1 MIRSLRNLLRLFHV
15 ARILAR
21 HDALFVPS
29 DAGWLALPMAV
40 ARLLDRRREPGRPGQ
55 RLARALEEAGPTF
68 IKLGQALSCRA
79 DLIGEEMA
87 ADLSDLQDRL
97 PPFDGAAAR
106 RIIEEDLGQP
116 VEALFSHLDPQP
128 VAAASIAQVHLAETT
143 DGRAVAVKV
152 LRPGVKQ
159 AVARD
164 LELFL
169 WVAEVLEATVP
180 EARRLKPVQT
190 VQTFADTVTFEMDL
204 RFEAA
209 AASEIADNFRGD
221 RSFRVPA
228 VDWTRTAERV
238 LTTERIIGLPI
249 DEREAII
256 AAGLIPEKVLAA
268 AARAFF
274 LQVFRDGVFH
284 ADLHAGNLFVQADG
298 SVAAVDFGIVGRID
312 VRNRRFLG
320 ELLMAFLNR
329 NYRRAAE
336 VHFAAGWV
344 PADRSIGTFAQACR
358 SIGEPILDKPVHE
371 ISIAQLLGQLF
382 RVTATFGME
391 TQPDLLLLQKSMLV
405 AEGTSRA
412 LCPEANFWMLA
423 RPLIE
428 DWIAETMGPEAQL
441 REAARAVR
449 EALVHMPETVRRL
462 DKASRALAASAP
474 SPSATPDR
482 RSGGEAAVIWLLSA
496 AVIVLMVL
504 HILD

>member
-1 MIRSLRNLLRLFHV
+1 MLRSLRNALRLFRV

-21 HDALFVPS
+21 HDALFAPR
-29 DAGWLALPMAV
+29 DAGWLEAPIAM

-55 RLARALEEAGPTF
+55 RLARALSEAGPTF

-87 ADLSDLQDRL
+87 ADLSELQDRL
-97 PPFDGAAAR
+97 PPFDSDAVR
-106 RIIEEDLGQP
+106 RTIEEDLGQP
-116 VEALFSHLDPQP
+116 LDALFRHFDPKP
-128 VAAASIAQVHLAETT
+128 VAAASIAQVHFAETT

-152 LRPGVKQ
+152 LRPGIKK
-159 AVARD
+159 AVAQD
-164 LELFL
+164 LDLFL
-169 WVAEVLEATVP
+169 WIAEILQATVP
-180 EARRLKPVQT
+180 EARRLKPVET

-209 AASEIADNFRGD
+209 AAGELADNFRGD
-221 RSFRVPA
+221 RSFHIPA

-238 LTTERIIGLPI
+238 LTIERITGLPI
-249 DEREAII
+249 DERAAII
-256 AAGLIPEKVLAA
+256 AAGLDPKAVLAK

-274 LQVFRDGVFH
+274 LQVFRDGFFH
-284 ADLHAGNLFVQADG
+284 GDLHPGNLFVRPDG
-298 SVAAVDFGIVGRID
+298 SVAAVDFGIVGRLD
-312 VRNRRFLG
+312 MRNRRFLG
-320 ELLMAFLNR
+320 EWLMAFLSR
-329 NYRRAAE
+329 DYRRAAE
-336 VHFAAGWV
+336 VHFRAGWV
-344 PADRSIGTFAQACR
+344 PADRSVATFAQACR

-391 TQPDLLLLQKSMLV
+391 TQPDLLLLQKSMLL

-423 RPLIE
+423 RPLIA
-428 DWIAETMGPEAQL
+428 DWIAETMGPEAQM

-449 EALVHMPETVRRL
+449 EAVVQMPETLRRL
-462 DKASRALAASAP
+462 DRASRVLAAGGAP
-474 SPSATPDR
+474 PPASPR
-482 RSGGEAAVIWLLSA
+482 RLGEGRAAPVWLLWVA
-496 AVIVLMVL
+496 IAVLAVL

>member
-1 MIRSLRNLLRLFHV
+1 
-15 ARILAR
+15 
-21 HDALFVPS
+21 
-29 DAGWLALPMAV
+29 
-40 ARLLDRRREPGRPGQ
+40 
-55 RLARALEEAGPTF
+55 
-68 IKLGQALSCRA
+68 
-79 DLIGEEMA
+79 
-87 ADLSDLQDRL
+87 
-97 PPFDGAAAR
+97 
-106 RIIEEDLGQP
+106 
-116 VEALFSHLDPQP
+116 
-128 VAAASIAQVHLAETT
+128 
-143 DGRAVAVKV
+143 
-152 LRPGVKQ
+152 
-159 AVARD
+159 
-164 LELFL
+164 
-169 WVAEVLEATVP
+169 
-180 EARRLKPVQT
+180 
-190 VQTFADTVTFEMDL
+190 
-204 RFEAA
+204 
-209 AASEIADNFRGD
+209 
-221 RSFRVPA
+221 
-228 VDWTRTAERV
+228 
-238 LTTERIIGLPI
+238 
-249 DEREAII
+249 
-256 AAGLIPEKVLAA
+256 
-268 AARAFF
+268 
-274 LQVFRDGVFH
+274 
-284 ADLHAGNLFVQADG
+284 
-298 SVAAVDFGIVGRID
+298 
-312 VRNRRFLG
+312 
-320 ELLMAFLNR
+320 MAFLNR

-474 SPSATPDR
+474 SPSAAPDR

>member
-204 RFEAA
+204 SVRPSSRLAL
-209 AASEIADNFRGD
+209 SRR
-221 RSFRVPA
+221 RSLPRPLA
-228 VDWTRTAERV
+228 PSSCRCSATAFS
-238 LTTERIIGLPI
+238 TPI
-249 DEREAII
+249 CM
-256 AAGLIPEKVLAA
+256 P
-268 AARAFF
+268 
-274 LQVFRDGVFH
+274 
-284 ADLHAGNLFVQADG
+284 
-298 SVAAVDFGIVGRID
+298 
-312 VRNRRFLG
+312 
-320 ELLMAFLNR
+320 
-329 NYRRAAE
+329 
-336 VHFAAGWV
+336 
-344 PADRSIGTFAQACR
+344 
-358 SIGEPILDKPVHE
+358 
-371 ISIAQLLGQLF
+371 
-382 RVTATFGME
+382 ATFSFKRM
-391 TQPDLLLLQKSMLV
+391 
-405 AEGTSRA
+405 
-412 LCPEANFWMLA
+412 
-423 RPLIE
+423 
-428 DWIAETMGPEAQL
+428 
-441 REAARAVR
+441 VR
-449 EALVHMPETVRRL
+449 W
-462 DKASRALAASAP
+462 
-474 SPSATPDR
+474 R
-482 RSGGEAAVIWLLSA
+482 RSTLASSVESTCATAVFSA
-496 AVIVLMVL
+496 NC
-504 HILD
+504 